1 MNSTN
6 EITELKELLNQALR
20 KLYEND
26 MSLIERRAN
35 ERAITFR
42 FGIYFEELV
51 KNSSFKELNVDAEY
65 NRNGIT
71 SKYMP
76 VELARVR
83 TYPDILL
90 HERGNNDTNKLII
103 EFKPYWRKN
112 EAARQLDIKKLKFF
126 TSKNC
131 DYAYVL
137 GAFVR
142 LAETLEGATVEY
154 FVNGEFIPPMQKGAG
169 L

>member
-1 MNSTN
+1 MSSND
-6 EITELKELLNQALR
+6 EITELKELLNKALEM
-20 KLYEND
+20 LYKND
-26 MSLIERRAN
+26 MSLIKRGTH

-42 FGIYFEELV
+42 FGVYFEELV

-65 NRNGIT
+65 NRNGLKP
-71 SKYMP
+71 KYMP
-76 VELARVR
+76 SELKQVR

-90 HERGNNDTNKLII
+90 HERGNNHANKLII
-103 EFKPYWRKN
+103 EFKTYWNKT
-112 EAARQLDIKKLKFF
+112 EAARQLDIKKLEFF

-131 DYAYVL
+131 DYAYIL

-142 LAETLEGATVEY
+142 LAETLDDVTIEY
-154 FVNGEFIPPMQKGAG
+154 FVNGEFIPPAQKGAG